1 MATTMEFSAKAAAAA
16 PPDAVWGVLSNPA
29 TWAEWWDQW
38 DRATADEP
46 LRQGAVV
53 KMGRI
58 DLDPEVGD
66 RVREMNEY
74 PMEVTQFE
82 EGRRIAIRNKFIGE
96 ELFVFELSP
105 ADGGTVIQYRREA
118 KVPKLLGFLGR
129 AMKGRLEKEAEKT
142 ASGLAQAASV

>member
-1 MATTMEFSAKAAAAA
+1 M
-16 PPDAVWGVLSNPA
+16 
-29 TWAEWWDQW
+29 
-38 DRATADEP
+38 
-46 LRQGAVV
+46 
-53 KMGRI
+53 
-58 DLDPEVGD
+58 
-66 RVREMNEY
+66 REMNEY

-105 ADGGTVIQYRREA
+105 ADGGTEIEYRREA
-118 KVPKLLGFLGR
+118 KVPQFGFLGR